1 MRSREERRRKGRER
15 KKTKIRKKGKN
26 MEEKFFL
33 NHRENRKVW
42 RYEKKRN
49 HRENRKVRRCKKKKD
64 WSRKERGEE

>member
-1 MRSREERRRKGRER
+1 
-15 KKTKIRKKGKN
+15 
-26 MEEKFFL
+26 MEEKIFK